1 MKLFRITLLLFCVV
15 LLSAC
20 IAESFRYCPMDRNIV
35 LKFEYVYN
43 GHDVFDTQV
52 QNVDLFVFNS
62 NNLLV
67 HSTTIN
73 AAQLNAFAGT
83 TLTLAPGEYRIVAWG
98 NAMPERTAFGSVNTG
113 DHFND
118 AYIGRVGVPRS
129 VVARDR
135 IPFVQG
141 NGDRLHF
148 APGLAQQEFILTVQS
163 DDLTAT
169 LPFAR
174 SYIGIEVFVVGFSD
188 YTGEAAAPIIEIDGA
203 ASHFRFDRVPE
214 GDITLRETTVI
225 QTQYVQRPATAMF
238 RTKLFDNNAN
248 FTKELR
254 VHSGQGANVVHF
266 TLETALLR
274 AKIAEFMADNN
285 INSFKA
291 DATPQR
297 VIPITIVF
305 GRDVEVSVTVP
316 VFERVDGNPIF

>member
-1 MKLFRITLLLFCVV
+1 MKLFRITLLLSCVV

-20 IAESFRYCPMDRNIV
+20 IAESRYCPMDREIV

-43 GHDVFDTQV
+43 GYDVFDTQV

-62 NNLLV
+62 SNLLV
-67 HSTTIN
+67 HRETIN

-83 TLTLAPGEYRIVAWG
+83 TLTLAPGDYRIVAWG
-98 NAMPERTAFGSVNTG
+98 NVSPQNAFGSANVG
-113 DHFND
+113 DHIND
-118 AYIGRVGVPRS
+118 AYVGRSAVPRNT
-129 VVARDR
+129 A
-135 IPFVQG
+135 PQPG

-148 APGLAQQEFILTVQS
+148 APGLAQQEFILHIPTHA

-174 SYIGIEVFVVGFSD
+174 SYIGIEVFVVGFNA
-188 YTGEAAAPIIEIDGA
+188 YTGEAAAPIVEIDGA
-203 ASHFRFDRVPE
+203 ASHFCFDRVPE

-238 RTKLFDNNAN
+238 RTKLFDDNAN
-248 FTKELR
+248 FAKELR
-254 VHSGQGANVVHF
+254 VRSGQGANAVHF

-274 AKIAEFMADNN
+274 AKMAEFMADNN
-285 INSFKA
+285 IHSFKA

-305 GRDVEVSVTVP
+305 GMDVEVSVTVP
-316 VFERVDGNPIF
+316 VFERVDGNPTF